1 MSRLDKDDCESS
13 GDIKGSRERVEVID
27 VLMHQPVTQPPRAQP
42 LLGVADDPEALGAVE
57 VLDRRSGK
65 LSRYA
70 QEKGQEFVAQGV
82 LQAGE
87 LGAEG
92 LEAID
97 SFRRGELFREPF
109 AVDCFGISKEPLRDC
124 REVTSLPIDQVED
137 TRESGGEVVHRA
149 TPVRLAVSWI
159 GFSGSLGPRV
169 TTSMRW
175 APKACCRAPLKRNAR
190 QAASVEGLAQL
201 DVQID
206 VSAARV
212 IVHSGAEQPDLG
224 VWPETLGRARLDDT
238 DLVVCEAHA
247 ISGGALL

>member
-1 MSRLDKDDCESS
+1 MYSCTSRLRSPLAPNHS
-13 GDIKGSRERVEVID
+13 WVSRMI
-27 VLMHQPVTQPPRAQP
+27 PRRSARSRFSTT
-42 LLGVADDPEALGAVE
+42 VREALPLRA
-57 VLDRRSGK
+57 
-65 LSRYA
+65 
-70 QEKGQEFVAQGV
+70 EKRLEFVAQGV

-109 AVDCFGISKEPLRDC
+109 AVDRFGISEEPLRDC

-149 TPVRLAVSWI
+149 TPVRLAISWI
-159 GFSGSLGPRV
+159 GFSGSLGPWV
-169 TTSMRW
+169 TMSMAGLRRLLQG
-175 APKACCRAPLKRNAR
+175 AVEAQCLPGGIG
-190 QAASVEGLAQL
+190 EGLGQL

-212 IVHSGAEQPDLG
+212 IVHSGAEKPDVG

-247 ISGGALL
+247 ILACAPL